1 MELFVNFLVNLI
13 FLFFTSG
20 IIWAVLEF
28 LFEYE
33 TSFFKILGLVIILTV
48 LTEYLTYKGFEVIKH
63 EMKKEKIIEKSP

>member
-48 LTEYLTYKGFEVIKH
+48 LTEYLTYKGF
-63 EMKKEKIIEKSP
+63 